1 MKREEKWK
9 GGRREKMKGW
19 RKKKKR
25 RDRRIA
31 CVGNRSVGIIG
42 MVIQQQ

>member
-19 RKKKKR
+19 RKKKEEKR
-25 RDRRIA
+25 QKDSL
-31 CVGNRSVGIIG
+31 CWK
-42 MVIQQQ
+42 